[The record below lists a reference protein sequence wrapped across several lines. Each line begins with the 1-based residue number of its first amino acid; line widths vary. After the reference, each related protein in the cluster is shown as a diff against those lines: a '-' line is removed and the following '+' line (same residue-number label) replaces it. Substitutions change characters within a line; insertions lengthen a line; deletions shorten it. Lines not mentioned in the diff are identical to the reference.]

1 MQEKIREKM
10 ERIGT
15 LAHGDGEYMQ
25 LLERCCA
32 LEKAFDKI
40 VEDLPNEQRELLWEF
55 VMLSAEKGERK
66 LEIACG
72 HMEFAPDIAEHP
84 DK

>member
-15 LAHGDGEYMQ
+15 LAHGDGVYMQ
-25 LLERCCA
+25 LLASCCA

-40 VEDLPNEQRELLWEF
+40 TEALPAQQRELAWEF
-55 VMLSAEKGERK
+55 VMLSAEKGARK
-66 LEIACG
+66 LEIACE
-72 HMEFAPDIAEHP
+72 HMEFAPDIAEQP